1 MKNVIIIALLAVIVL
16 LAVRS
21 AVKHF
26 RGEGGC
32 CGGGTYKV
40 RKKKLQRIMARRTLK
55 IQGMHCQH
63 CVNRVTEAIQSIPGA
78 SAAVYLNRGEAAV
91 SMDRK
96 IPDETLRDA
105 VEKAGYRVA
114 EIY

>member
-1 MKNVIIIALLAVIVL
+1 MENVIIIAVLAVIVL

-55 IQGMHCQH
+55 I
-63 CVNRVTEAIQSIPGA
+63 
-78 SAAVYLNRGEAAV
+78 
-91 SMDRK
+91 
-96 IPDETLRDA
+96 
-105 VEKAGYRVA
+105 
-114 EIY
+114 